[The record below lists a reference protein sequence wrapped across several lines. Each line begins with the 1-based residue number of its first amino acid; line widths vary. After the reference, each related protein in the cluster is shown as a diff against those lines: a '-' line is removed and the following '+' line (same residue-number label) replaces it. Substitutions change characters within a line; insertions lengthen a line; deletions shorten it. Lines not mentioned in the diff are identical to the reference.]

1 MQRRYTPRPPCP
13 QDFADAKPFGQLAAA
28 IIERI
33 KKQRESRA

>member
-1 MQRRYTPRPPCP
+1 MRFLYIPGQKCP
-13 QDFADAKPFGQLAAA
+13 QDFAKPFGELAAA

>member
-13 QDFADAKPFGQLAAA
+13 QDFAKPFGELAAA
-28 IIERI
+28 IVERI